1 MTELDRYLEQAT
13 RGLFGARRRAVREEL
28 HGNLVQ
34 HALDL
39 QVSGLSP
46 EEALQGALRAFGS
59 PARVRQGLLRVHTL
73 PLVVTGLLMVSSV
86 GTVALGVAVR
96 EMPVRSASPVT
107 CPTGPSQTSEHREPE
122 CRRSVP
128 SMPPKGA
135 R

>member
-1 MTELDRYLEQAT
+1 MTELDRYLNHAT

-46 EEALQGALRAFGS
+46 EDALRSALRDFGS

-73 PLVVTGLLMVSSV
+73 PMVVTGLLIASSV

-96 EMPVRSASPVT
+96 EAPARPPAHCPAAPHAAKSAPPEPDCSSSMLSSPDQAT
-107 CPTGPSQTSEHREPE
+107 R
-122 CRRSVP
+122 
-128 SMPPKGA
+128 
-135 R
+135 

>member
-1 MTELDRYLEQAT
+1 MTELDRYLNHAT

-46 EEALQGALRAFGS
+46 EDALRGALRDFGS
-59 PARVRQGLLRVHTL
+59 PARVSQGFLRVHTL
-73 PLVVTGLLMVSSV
+73 PMIVTGLLMASSV

-96 EMPVRSASPVT
+96 EAPTRPPARCQAAQPTATPTSPVPN
-107 CPTGPSQTSEHREPE
+107 CSNSRMSSPGQA
-122 CRRSVP
+122 
-128 SMPPKGA
+128 A

>member
-1 MTELDRYLEQAT
+1 MTELDRYLNHAT

-39 QVSGLSP
+39 QVSGLPP
-46 EEALQGALRAFGS
+46 EDALRGALRAFGS
-59 PARVRQGLLRVHTL
+59 PARVSQGFLRVHTL
-73 PLVVTGLLMVSSV
+73 PVVVTGLLIASSV

-96 EMPVRSASPVT
+96 EAPARPSARCQAAQQAAPPAPPVPDCAGS
-107 CPTGPSQTSEHREPE
+107 
-122 CRRSVP
+122 RRNTP
-128 SMPPKGA
+128 DQAA

>member
-1 MTELDRYLEQAT
+1 MTELDRYLNHAT

-46 EEALQGALRAFGS
+46 EDALRGALRDFGS
-59 PARVRQGLLRVHTL
+59 PARVSQGLLRVHTL
-73 PLVVTGLLMVSSV
+73 PMVVTGLLMASSI

-96 EMPVRSASPVT
+96 EAPTRPPAPCLAAPQAAKAAPPEPDCPSSGPISP
-107 CPTGPSQTSEHREPE
+107 GPA
-122 CRRSVP
+122 
-128 SMPPKGA
+128 A

>member
-1 MTELDRYLEQAT
+1 MTELDRYLNQAT

-46 EEALQGALRAFGS
+46 EEALHGALRAFGS
-59 PARVRQGLLRVHTL
+59 PTRVRQGLLRVHTL

-86 GTVALGVAVR
+86 GTVALGVVVH
-96 EMPVRSASPVT
+96 EGPVRSASPVT
-107 CPTGPSQTSEHREPE
+107 CPTGPRQTAEHREPE

>member
-1 MTELDRYLEQAT
+1 MTELDRYLNHAT

-46 EEALQGALRAFGS
+46 EDALRGALRDFGS
-59 PARVRQGLLRVHTL
+59 PARVSQGLLRVHTL
-73 PLVVTGLLMVSSV
+73 PMVVTGLLMASSI

-96 EMPVRSASPVT
+96 DAPTRPPDHCQAAPHTDTPASLVPD
-107 CPTGPSQTSEHREPE
+107 CASSRPTTPGQA
-122 CRRSVP
+122 
-128 SMPPKGA
+128 A